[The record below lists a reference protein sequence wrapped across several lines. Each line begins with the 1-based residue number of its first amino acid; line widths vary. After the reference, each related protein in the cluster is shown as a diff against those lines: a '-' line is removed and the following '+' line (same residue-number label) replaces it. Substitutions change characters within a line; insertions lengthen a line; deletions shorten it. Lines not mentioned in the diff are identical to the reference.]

1 MRYLIVIYLLCSS
14 CAIYNSGIVNTDS
27 NEFIIIRESI
37 IGIPG
42 TKLIKEI
49 SIQEAKDF
57 CIKQG
62 DSMNIIKLFETKG
75 PYIFGHRPNIKLTF
89 SCI

>member
-1 MRYLIVIYLLCSS
+1 MHYLIAIYLLCSS
-14 CAIYNSGIVNTDS
+14 CAIYSGVVSKNS
-27 NEFIIIRESI
+27 NEFIIIRQSAT
-37 IGIPG
+37 GLLG
-42 TKLIKEI
+42 TKLIKEK

-75 PYIFGHRPNIKLTF
+75 PYIFGHLPNIKLTF